1 MTEKSA
7 FQIQIENMDKKL
19 DDHGD
24 DLKKIQEALGVIA
37 VQSNQISNLQAMQGE
52 MRGDLNALSVRLSTA
67 ERWQATCPRKSV
79 GRLWGFIVGI
89 GSTFGLVFLYHVLS
103 TVKP

>member
-1 MTEKSA
+1 MNEKSA

-24 DLKKIQEALGVIA
+24 DLKKIQETLGVIA
-37 VQSNQISNLQAMQGE
+37 VQSNQITNLQTMQSE
-52 MRGDLNALSVRLSTA
+52 MRGDLNSLTQRLCMA

-103 TVKP
+103 TAKP